1 MMRNGRKDARLEWRN
16 AMPATPSRRALLGA
30 LGLLAIGALPMSQA
44 QAQAQAQDYPVVPG
58 AGAGAGLP
66 GDGRPAAAIGGI
78 VRAAGRRADGACA
91 IGAGLT
97 LAAPALAQGSAPF
110 PSRPIRFVVPFAP
123 AGGSDIVA
131 RLLVE
136 ELSPRLGQPLVVENR
151 PGQAASVGA
160 AHVAQQPPDGYTFL
174 ICTPGVQ
181 MTNPFFYRNLP
192 YDAER
197 GFTPI
202 VHIAHLPNILV
213 VHPSLP
219 VRNVAEFIA
228 HLRAN
233 PDRLSF
239 SSTGPGSSSHLAME
253 LLMSMSG
260 TRMTHV
266 PYRSSGQALADLMA
280 GRVESSLDSFAAM
293 MPAVRDGRLRV
304 LGISTARPL
313 EDHPE
318 IPAIADTLADYEGT
332 TLLYML
338 GPAGMPAPVVQRL
351 NAAFNEVLALPRI
364 RARFREMGMAASG
377 GTPEELSQVIA
388 EGRTKWR
395 SVIERAGVKLD

>member
-1 MMRNGRKDARLEWRN
+1 MQAK
-16 AMPATPSRRALLGA
+16 RRMLLG
-30 LGLLAIGALPMSQA
+30 M
-44 QAQAQAQDYPVVPG
+44 
-58 AGAGAGLP
+58 GAGL
-66 GDGRPAAAIGGI
+66 A
-78 VRAAGRRADGACA
+78 
-91 IGAGLT
+91 
-97 LAAPALAQGSAPF
+97 LAAPVLAQGSAPF

-160 AHVAQQPPDGYTFL
+160 AHVAQQPPDGYTIL

-181 MTNPFFYRNLP
+181 MTNPFLYSNLP

-219 VRNVAEFIA
+219 VQNVAEFIA
-228 HLRAN
+228 HVRAN

-253 LLMSMSG
+253 LFMNMSG

-280 GRVESSLDSFAAM
+280 GRVEASLDSFAAM
-293 MPAVRDGRLRV
+293 MPAVRAGRLRV
-304 LGISTARPL
+304 LGISTERPL

-318 IPAIADTLADYEGT
+318 IPAIAETLAGYEGT

-364 RARFREMGMAASG
+364 RERFREMGMAASG

>member
-1 MMRNGRKDARLEWRN
+1 MQ
-16 AMPATPSRRALLGA
+16 ATRRTLLG
-30 LGLLAIGALPMSQA
+30 M
-44 QAQAQAQDYPVVPG
+44 
-58 AGAGAGLP
+58 GAGL
-66 GDGRPAAAIGGI
+66 A
-78 VRAAGRRADGACA
+78 
-91 IGAGLT
+91 

-131 RLLVE
+131 RLLAE
-136 ELSPRLGQPLVVENR
+136 ELSPRLGQPMVVENR

-160 AHVAQQPPDGYTFL
+160 AHVAQQPPDGHTIL

-181 MTNPFFYRNLP
+181 MTNPFLYSNLP

-253 LLMSMSG
+253 LFMSMSG

-280 GRVESSLDSFAAM
+280 GRVESSLDSFTAM

-313 EDHPE
+313 ESHPE

-364 RARFREMGMAASG
+364 RERFVEMGMAASG
-377 GTPEELSQVIA
+377 GTPEELTQVIA

>member
-1 MMRNGRKDARLEWRN
+1 MQ
-16 AMPATPSRRALLGA
+16 ATRRTLLG
-30 LGLLAIGALPMSQA
+30 
-44 QAQAQAQDYPVVPG
+44 
-58 AGAGAGLP
+58 
-66 GDGRPAAAIGGI
+66 
-78 VRAAGRRADGACA
+78 

-97 LAAPALAQGSAPF
+97 LTAPALAQGSAPF

-131 RLLVE
+131 RLLAE
-136 ELSPRLGQPLVVENR
+136 ELSSRLGQPLVVENR

-160 AHVAQQPPDGYTFL
+160 AHVAQQPPDGYTIL

-181 MTNPFFYRNLP
+181 MTNPFLYSNLP

-219 VRNVAEFIA
+219 VQNVAEFIA

-253 LLMSMSG
+253 LFMSMSG

-280 GRVESSLDSFAAM
+280 GRVETSLDSFTAM
-293 MPAVRDGRLRV
+293 MPAVRAGRLRV
-304 LGISTARPL
+304 LGISTERPL

-318 IPAIADTLADYEGT
+318 IPAIAETLAGYEGT

-338 GPAGMPAPVVQRL
+338 GPAGLPAPVVQRL

>member
-1 MMRNGRKDARLEWRN
+1 MQ
-16 AMPATPSRRALLGA
+16 ATRRALF
-30 LGLLAIGALPMSQA
+30 GL
-44 QAQAQAQDYPVVPG
+44 
-58 AGAGAGLP
+58 GAGL
-66 GDGRPAAAIGGI
+66 
-78 VRAAGRRADGACA
+78 
-91 IGAGLT
+91 GLT
-97 LAAPALAQGSAPF
+97 TPALAQAPF

-136 ELSPRLGQPLVVENR
+136 ELAPRLGQPLIVENR

-160 AHVAQQPPDGYTFL
+160 AHVAQQPPDGYTIL

-181 MTNPFFYRNLP
+181 MTNPFLYSNLP

-202 VHIAHLPNILV
+202 VHIAYLPNILV

-219 VRNVAEFIA
+219 VRSVAEFIA
-228 HLRAN
+228 HVRAN

-253 LLMSMSG
+253 LFMSMSG
-260 TRMTHV
+260 TKMTHV

-280 GRVESSLDSFAAM
+280 GRVNASLDSFAAM
-293 MPAVRDGRLRV
+293 IPAVRAGNLRV
-304 LGISTARPL
+304 LGISTERPL

-318 IPAIADTLADYEGT
+318 IPAIASTLAGYEGT
-332 TLLYML
+332 TLLYMV
-338 GPAGMPAPVVQRL
+338 GPAGIPAPVVQRL
-351 NAAFNEVLALPRI
+351 NGAFNEVLALPRI
-364 RARFREMGMAASG
+364 RDRFREMGMAASG
-377 GTPEELSQVIA
+377 GTPEALAQVIA

-395 SVIERAGVKLD
+395 GVIERANVKLD

>member
-1 MMRNGRKDARLEWRN
+1 MQ
-16 AMPATPSRRALLGA
+16 ATRRTLL
-30 LGLLAIGALPMSQA
+30 
-44 QAQAQAQDYPVVPG
+44 G
-58 AGAGAGLP
+58 AGAG
-66 GDGRPAAAIGGI
+66 
-78 VRAAGRRADGACA
+78 VM
-91 IGAGLT
+91 
-97 LAAPALAQGSAPF
+97 LAAPALAQGSGQGSSQGNAPF
-110 PSRPIRFVVPFAP
+110 PNRPIRFVVPFAP

-131 RLLVE
+131 RLLAE

-160 AHVAQQPPDGYTFL
+160 AHVAQQPPDGHTII

-181 MTNPFFYRNLP
+181 MTNPFLYSNLP

-197 GFTPI
+197 GFTPL
-202 VHIAHLPNILV
+202 VHIAYLPNILV

-228 HLRAN
+228 HARAN

-253 LLMSMSG
+253 LFMSMSG
-260 TRMTHV
+260 IRMTHV

-280 GRVESSLDSFAAM
+280 GRVEASLDSFAAM
-293 MPAVRDGRLRV
+293 IPAVRSGSLRV
-304 LGISTARPL
+304 LGISTERPL
-313 EDHPE
+313 EDHPD
-318 IPAIADTLADYEGT
+318 IPAIAETLAGYEGT

-338 GPAGMPAPVVQRL
+338 GPAGMPAPIVQRL

-364 RARFREMGMAASG
+364 RERFREMGMAASG
-377 GTPEELSQVIA
+377 GTPEELAQVIA

-395 SVIERAGVKLD
+395 AVIERAAVKLD

>member
-1 MMRNGRKDARLEWRN
+1 
-16 AMPATPSRRALLGA
+16 MPATRRT
-30 LGLLAIGALPMSQA
+30 LLA
-44 QAQAQAQDYPVVPG
+44 
-58 AGAGAGLP
+58 
-66 GDGRPAAAIGGI
+66 
-78 VRAAGRRADGACA
+78 AAGIA
-91 IGAGLT
+91 AGGLV
-97 LAAPALAQGSAPF
+97 PAHAQAPF
-110 PSRPIRFVVPFAP
+110 PSRPIRLVVPFAP

-136 ELSPRLGQPLVVENR
+136 ELVPRLGQPIIVENR

-160 AHVAQQPPDGYTFL
+160 AHVAQQAPDGYTIL
-174 ICTPGVQ
+174 IATPGVQ
-181 MTNPFFYRNLP
+181 MTNPFLYSNLP

-213 VHPSLP
+213 VHPSIP
-219 VRNVAEFIA
+219 ANDVAEFIA

-253 LLMSMSG
+253 LFMSMSG

-266 PYRSSGQALADLMA
+266 PYRSSGQALADLTA
-280 GRVESSLDSFAAM
+280 GRVQATLDSFTAM
-293 MPAVRDGRLRV
+293 IPAVRAGQLRL
-304 LGISTARPL
+304 LGISTARRL
-313 EDHPE
+313 EDHPD
-318 IPAIADTLADYEGT
+318 IPAIAETLPGYEGT

-351 NAAFNEVLALPRI
+351 NAAFNEALRVPRI
-364 RARFREMGMAASG
+364 RERFRDMGMAASG
-377 GTPEELSQVIA
+377 GTPEELAQVIA
-388 EGRTKWR
+388 EGRAKWR
-395 SVIERAGVKLD
+395 AVIERAGVRLD

>member
-1 MMRNGRKDARLEWRN
+1 MQ
-16 AMPATPSRRALLGA
+16 ATRRAVFG
-30 LGLLAIGALPMSQA
+30 M
-44 QAQAQAQDYPVVPG
+44 
-58 AGAGAGLP
+58 GAGL
-66 GDGRPAAAIGGI
+66 A
-78 VRAAGRRADGACA
+78 
-91 IGAGLT
+91 LSS
-97 LAAPALAQGSAPF
+97 PALAQGTAPF

-136 ELSPRLGQPLVVENR
+136 ELAPRLGQPLVVENR

-160 AHVAQQPPDGYTFL
+160 AHVAQQPPDGYTIL

-181 MTNPFFYRNLP
+181 MTNPFLYSNLP

-202 VHIAHLPNILV
+202 VHIAYLPNILV

-219 VRNVAEFIA
+219 VRSVAEFVA
-228 HLRAN
+228 HARAN

-253 LLMSMSG
+253 LFMSMSG

-266 PYRSSGQALADLMA
+266 PYRSSGQALTDLMA
-280 GRVESSLDSFAAM
+280 GRVDASLDSFAAM
-293 MPAVRDGRLRV
+293 IPAVRAGSLRV
-304 LGISTARPL
+304 LGISTERPL
-313 EDHPE
+313 EDHPD
-318 IPAIADTLADYEGT
+318 IPAIAATLPGYEGT
-332 TLLYML
+332 TLLYMV
-338 GPAGMPAPVVQRL
+338 GPAGIPAPIVQRL
-351 NAAFNEVLALPRI
+351 NTAFNEVLALPRI
-364 RARFREMGMAASG
+364 RERFREMGMAASG
-377 GTPEELSQVIA
+377 GTPEELAQVIA

-395 SVIERAGVKLD
+395 GVIERANVKLD